1 MRSIITVV
9 GKDTVGILASVSE
22 LCAKHDVNIIEVSQ
36 SILQEMFCM
45 IMLVDVSRC
54 NVEFTAF
61 ADEAEKLGENK
72 ALKINVMHEDIFN
85 SMHRI

>member
-22 LCAKHDVNIIEVSQ
+22 LCAKHEVNIIEVSQ

-45 IMLVDVSRC
+45 IMLVDVSKC

-72 ALKINVMHEDIFN
+72 ALKINVMHVDIFN

>member
-22 LCAKHDVNIIEVSQ
+22 LCAKHEVYIIEVSQ

-61 ADEAEKLGENK
+61 AEEAEKLGENK

>member
-9 GKDTVGILASVSE
+9 VKDTVGILASVSE
-22 LCAKHDVNIIEVSQ
+22 LCAKHEVNIIEVSQ

-45 IMLVDVSRC
+45 IMLVDVSKC

>member
-22 LCAKHDVNIIEVSQ
+22 LCAKHEVNIIEVSQ

-61 ADEAEKLGENK
+61 AEEAEKLGENK

>member
-1 MRSIITVV
+1 
-9 GKDTVGILASVSE
+9 
-22 LCAKHDVNIIEVSQ
+22 
-36 SILQEMFCM
+36 MFCM
-45 IMLVDVSRC
+45 IMLVDVSKC

-61 ADEAEKLGENK
+61 AEEAEKLGENK

>member
-22 LCAKHDVNIIEVSQ
+22 LCAKYEVNIIEVSQ

-45 IMLVDVSRC
+45 IMLVDVSKC

>member
-22 LCAKHDVNIIEVSQ
+22 LCAKHEVNIIEVSQ

-45 IMLVDVSRC
+45 IMLVDVSKC

-61 ADEAEKLGENK
+61 AYEAEKLGENK

>member
-22 LCAKHDVNIIEVSQ
+22 LCSKHEVNIIEVSQ

-45 IMLVDVSRC
+45 IMLVDVSKC

>member
-9 GKDTVGILASVSE
+9 GKDNVGILASVSE
-22 LCAKHDVNIIEVSQ
+22 LCAKHEVNIIEVSQ

-61 ADEAEKLGENK
+61 AEEAEKLGENK

>member
-22 LCAKHDVNIIEVSQ
+22 LCAKHEVNIIEVSQ
-36 SILQEMFCM
+36 SNLQEMFCM
-45 IMLVDVSRC
+45 IMLVDVSKC

>member
-9 GKDTVGILASVSE
+9 GKDTIGILASVSE
-22 LCAKHDVNIIEVSQ
+22 LCAKHEVNIIEVSQ

-45 IMLVDVSRC
+45 IMLVDVSKC

>member
-22 LCAKHDVNIIEVSQ
+22 LCAKHEVNIIEVSQ

-45 IMLVDVSRC
+45 IMLVDVSKC

>member
-22 LCAKHDVNIIEVSQ
+22 LCAKHEVNIIEVSH
-36 SILQEMFCM
+36 SILKEMFCM
-45 IMLVDVSRC
+45 IMLVDVSKC

>member
-9 GKDTVGILASVSE
+9 GKDTLGILASVSE
-22 LCAKHDVNIIEVSQ
+22 LCAKHEVNIIEVSQ

-45 IMLVDVSRC
+45 IMLVDVSKC

>member
-22 LCAKHDVNIIEVSQ
+22 LCAKHEVNIIEVSQ

-45 IMLVDVSRC
+45 IMLVDVSKC

-61 ADEAEKLGENK
+61 CRRG
-72 ALKINVMHEDIFN
+72 
-85 SMHRI
+85 